1 MPTERL
7 TRIFTASATQH
18 LGETVEVRG
27 WVFRLRALAST
38 TFIVLR
44 DCTGTIQ
51 CVCAT
56 ASFKGPHVKLDDV
69 IAIVGRVRAEARAKS
84 GCEIDIEELR
94 LLNPA
99 SHALPFNSG
108 GKLSAVG
115 QEARLAYRP
124 LAARS
129 DSIGNVFRI
138 QALILKYFR
147 EYLSLQHFT
156 E

>member
-7 TRIFTASATQH
+7 TRIFTASATQQ

-69 IAIVGRVRAEARAKS
+69 SRSSAAFAR
-84 GCEIDIEELR
+84 R
-94 LLNPA
+94 
-99 SHALPFNSG
+99 
-108 GKLSAVG
+108 
-115 QEARLAYRP
+115 R
-124 LAARS
+124 ARS
-129 DSIGNVFRI
+129 PDARSTSR
-138 QALILKYFR
+138 
-147 EYLSLQHFT
+147 S
-156 E
+156 